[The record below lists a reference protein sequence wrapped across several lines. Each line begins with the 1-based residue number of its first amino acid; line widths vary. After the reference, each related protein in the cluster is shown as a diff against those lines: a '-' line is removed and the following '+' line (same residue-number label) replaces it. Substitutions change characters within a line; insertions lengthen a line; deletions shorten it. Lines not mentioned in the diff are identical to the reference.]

1 MVDGARPD
9 FRVLEDSG
17 SEQGDGR
24 ARGAFRRASGAVVT
38 GAGWLADRIE
48 DAGGWLANVVR
59 YLPWRVARIARTLGI
74 GAVATATLVPSGV
87 RIARRGGRQ
96 HVQPFIRAASRR
108 GAIRA
113 VQIVLEALDLLG
125 TPEIFAFIWRIVTH
139 TSTLRGEEIAL
150 AASVLGPG
158 AVRYQDIRV
167 AQGGVLR
174 WIFARNGQRAF
185 ATFHIINLHES
196 GHQQRSNT
204 EIVVHEIVHV
214 YQYERAGS
222 RYLAE
227 ALLAQREEGY
237 GYGGTDGLAEA
248 LNHGKRISNFNREQ
262 QAQIVEDYL
271 LRLRRHADVSAYAPF
286 IEQLR
291 KGMV

>member
-1 MVDGARPD
+1 MVNDARPD

-17 SEQGDGR
+17 SEGGGGGGN
-24 ARGAFRRASGAVVT
+24 ALHRASGVVIV
-38 GAGWLADRIE
+38 AADWLADRIE
-48 DAGGWLANVVR
+48 DAGGWLASVIR
-59 YLPWRVARIARTLGI
+59 YLPRRVARIVRTLGT
-74 GAVATATLVPSGV
+74 GAVATATLLPSGV

-96 HVQPFIRAASRR
+96 HVRPFLRASSRR

-113 VQIVLEALDLLG
+113 VQIVLETLDLVG
-125 TPEIFAFIWRIVTH
+125 VPEIFAFVWRIATH
-139 TSTLRGEEIAL
+139 TSALRGEEIAL

-185 ATFHIINLHES
+185 ATFHIINLPEE
-196 GHQQRSNT
+196 GHQQRSNV

-237 GYGGTDGLAEA
+237 GYGGADGLAEA
-248 LNHGKRISNFNREQ
+248 LNHGKRLSNFNREQ

-271 LRLRRHADVSAYAPF
+271 LRLRRHADVAAYAPF